1 MRIHTVPRF
10 GPCRYATVAVAGP
23 YRERGWTGVSAVT
36 DARVAACLEMKVSM
50 NQRLRRVAG
59 SAAVALAALAC
70 IAGTVSA
77 QGGVAVRDNYTRAD
91 VDFVQGMI
99 EHHSQAVVMS
109 DWCATHGALSNLAIL
124 CRRIALSQKDEITMM
139 QHWLEERHLA
149 VPDPLHMLPADSGA
163 RASGTHAA
171 AAHDMASMDMPGRD
185 MSDHAMMPGMLTPAQ
200 MKQLEAARGAEFDRL
215 YLTGM
220 IRHHQG
226 ALDMVAKL
234 FDTPGSGQQPEVFN
248 FATDVD
254 ASQRVE
260 IARMQAMLNTLNS
273 SQTR

>member
-1 MRIHTVPRF
+1 M
-10 GPCRYATVAVAGP
+10 RYATVAVSGP
-23 YRERGWTGVSAVT
+23 YRERGWTGASAVS
-36 DARVAACLEMKVSM
+36 DARRAARLEMKVSM
-50 NQRLRRVAG
+50 KQRVRRAAA

-70 IAGTVSA
+70 VAGTVSA
-77 QGGVAVRDNYTRAD
+77 QSGVAVRDNYSRAD

-109 DWCATHGALSNLAIL
+109 NWCPTHGSRSDLAIL

-139 QHWLEERHLA
+139 QHWLEDRHLA

-163 RASGTHAA
+163 HAA
-171 AAHDMASMDMPGRD
+171 AAHDMASMSMPGMD

-200 MKQLEAARGAEFDRL
+200 MNQLEAAHGAEFDRL